1 MTRYIPILALCIAS
15 ATLAHPQD
23 WPSFRGPQASGIADG
38 QDLPTRWNV
47 ERSENVVWKT
57 AIPGLAHSSPIVWG
71 DRVYLTTAV
80 TENADPE
87 LVIGDV
93 EAGGIRAADDMGKHS
108 WRLYALDKTTGEILW
123 YKTAHEGVPRIKRHV
138 KASHASQT
146 PATDGTHI
154 VALFGSEG
162 LYCFNM
168 DGNLL
173 WKKDVGLLDVGL
185 WGEPEY
191 QWGPASS
198 PIIYKNLVIVQN
210 DRQKDSFLVAY
221 DVRTGKEVWRT
232 KRNEKPAW
240 STPTIYQ
247 GKRTEL
253 VTNSANYF
261 YGYDPLT
268 GKELWRLSNND
279 AEVIV
284 PTPIASDGLI
294 IITGGYPTG
303 SRPIY
308 AIRPGG
314 RGDLSPAEGDTLSES
329 LVWKTGRGSP
339 YTPTPLAY
347 NGILYACVDNGI
359 LSAYKLKTGERLYQS
374 RLAVG
379 AGFSAS
385 PVASDGRLYFSSED
399 GDIFVVKAGPE
410 YELISM
416 NEMGETLMASPAISD
431 GLLIVRGRR
440 HVFAISAQEEASG
453 KSTTN
458 AVDTPN

>member
-1 MTRYIPILALCIAS
+1 
-15 ATLAHPQD
+15 
-23 WPSFRGPQASGIADG
+23 
-38 QDLPTRWNV
+38 
-47 ERSENVVWKT
+47 VVWKT
-57 AIPGLAHSSPIVWG
+57 KIPGLAHSSPIIWG

-80 TENADPE
+80 TDDAHPE

-93 EAGGIRAADDMGKHS
+93 EVGGIRAADDMGKHS
-108 WRLYALDKTTGEILW
+108 WRLYALDRKTGEILW
-123 YKTAHEGVPRIKRHV
+123 HKTAHEGVPRIKRHV

-146 PATDGTHI
+146 PATDGTHV

-162 LYCFNM
+162 LYCFDM

-191 QWGPASS
+191 QWGPGSS
-198 PIIYKNLVIVQN
+198 PVIYKNLVVLQN
-210 DRQKDSFLVAY
+210 DRQQDSFLAAY
-221 DVRTGKEVWRT
+221 DIRTGEEVWRT

-240 STPTIYQ
+240 STPAIYH
-247 GKRTEL
+247 GERAEL
-253 VTNSANYF
+253 ITNSANYF
-261 YGYDPLT
+261 YGYDPLS
-268 GKELWRLSNND
+268 GKEFWRLSNDD
-279 AEVIV
+279 AQVIT
-284 PTPIASDGLI
+284 PTPIISDDLV

-314 RGDLSPAEGDTLSES
+314 EGDISPAEGETSNEYLA
-329 LVWKTGRGSP
+329 WKTRRGSP

-359 LSAYKLKTGERLYQS
+359 LSAYDLKTGERLYQK

-385 PVASDGRLYFSSED
+385 PVASDGKLYFLSED
-399 GDIFVVKAGPE
+399 GDVFVVKAGPE

-431 GLLIVRGRR
+431 GVLIVRGRD
-440 HVFAISAQEEASG
+440 HLFAIGAQAEATGRKPTDSAGS
-453 KSTTN
+453 
-458 AVDTPN
+458 PN